1 MLPFCNIENF
11 SILQNGNK
19 GRFTKAQ
26 WNEKMEAARV
36 HIRFSLKLFE
46 LQRRM
51 GNHFIYEHPR
61 TATSWQLPEMKEFM
75 GKTGVL
81 EVLANMCRFGMTTKW
96 RQRSSECRNP
106 WDRC

>member
-1 MLPFCNIENF
+1 MF
-11 SILQNGNK
+11 SILQNGNR

-26 WNEKMEAARV
+26 WDEKMAAAKV
-36 HIRFSLKLFE
+36 HIDFSLKLFE

-75 GKTGVL
+75 KKTGVI
-81 EVLANMCRFGMTTKW
+81 EVLANMCRFGMTTKH
-96 RQRSSECRNP
+96 QGEEGKVSKAT
-106 WDRC
+106 